1 MFVDMLEVWK
11 QRRFNLREL
20 LSSFSAYIPRTG
32 VEIIKELESDI
43 TKIAGG
49 LHFCSTPEAVELFD
63 RSFKALAMVGRK
75 IKDEEPRKSFFDCI
89 YRWEMLGMSGGQKG
103 IGVSK
108 VRYEPALIAV
118 NPFIGMNLGRYC
130 TQWRSALLTSATL
143 AITNTPEGGME
154 WLCKTLALNDDMVSI
169 KRIFAPESYGTMTLT
184 IAGAAFL
191 KSLATPKNRSFPV
204 NGLLQSLTSYPA
216 CLAPSW
222 C

>member
-1 MFVDMLEVWK
+1 LTAALKRWRWSGEKSKMKSPVNLSLIASTGGNARDV
-11 QRRFNLREL
+11 RR
-20 LSSFSAYIPRTG
+20 A
-32 VEIIKELESDI
+32 
-43 TKIAGG
+43 
-49 LHFCSTPEAVELFD
+49 
-63 RSFKALAMVGRK
+63 
-75 IKDEEPRKSFFDCI
+75 
-89 YRWEMLGMSGGQKG
+89 KG

-184 IAGAAFL
+184 IAGAAF
-191 KSLATPKNRSFPV
+191 PKVFSDPKEQSFPV

>member
-32 VEIIKELESDI
+32 VEIIKSWKAILPKSLVVCIFVVRPKPLNSLTAALKRWRWSGEKSKMKSPVNLSL
-43 TKIAGG
+43 IASTGG
-49 LHFCSTPEAVELFD
+49 NARDV
-63 RSFKALAMVGRK
+63 RRA
-75 IKDEEPRKSFFDCI
+75 
-89 YRWEMLGMSGGQKG
+89 KG

-143 AITNTPEGGME
+143 AITNTPEGGMGGCAKRWRSMTIWFQSKE
-154 WLCKTLALNDDMVSI
+154 FSLQKAMAL
-169 KRIFAPESYGTMTLT
+169 
-184 IAGAAFL
+184 
-191 KSLATPKNRSFPV
+191 
-204 NGLLQSLTSYPA
+204 
-216 CLAPSW
+216 
-222 C
+222 